1 MFFPTFDFPD
11 INITDINI
19 PKDEPDLATIE
30 ITQASLPV
38 LPSPI
43 EGWENIAGG
52 ISKKKSLSL
61 SYELNTSI
69 NNQRID
75 NTPSIGLS
83 YNITWEIL

>member
-1 MFFPTFDFPD
+1 MFFPTFEFPD
-11 INITDINI
+11 IDIPDINI
-19 PKDEPDLATIE
+19 PKDEPDLVPIE
-30 ITQASLPV
+30 ISQASLPV

-52 ISKKKSLSL
+52 ISKKKALTL
-61 SYELNTSI
+61 SYELSTSI

-75 NTPSIGLS
+75 NTPAIGLS